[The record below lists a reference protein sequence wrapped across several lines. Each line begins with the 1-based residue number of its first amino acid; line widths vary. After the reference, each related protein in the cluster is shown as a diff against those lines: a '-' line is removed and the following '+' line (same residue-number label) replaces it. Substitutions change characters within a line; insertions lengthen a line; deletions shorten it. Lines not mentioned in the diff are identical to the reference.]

1 MSQSITN
8 HRAADAA
15 PAAAGPAQERSA
27 TGPASR
33 AMQWLRRTVPT
44 LVVISALA
52 GLAVWGHSTEWKIP
66 KFSALVGGQPT
77 EDADWCEEH
86 NVPESECIE
95 CDASLVPAKTDY
107 GWCKVHGVA
116 QCPLEHPD
124 VAQVN
129 VPPDVSTDDL
139 ERARRA
145 LALRPWTEN
154 NSLCK
159 LHTRR
164 IQFASVEAMAKAG
177 IDIAVVRRHPIVEAV
192 VANGEVIY
200 DETHAAQLASRV
212 AGTVW
217 RTDKQVGDR
226 VRKGDVLAVI
236 DAAEVGK
243 AKGELL
249 QSISQVRLK
258 SINLERLKPLA
269 ADGSVPGRQFRE
281 AEAALQEAHIRLR
294 GAVQSLVN
302 LGFSVRA
309 DEFAEL
315 STDDI
320 ADRIQF
326 LGLPSDTVSDFVNN
340 GTGFDGNG
348 ASSNLFPLRTPL
360 EGVVVGRNV
369 VAGEVVDTATTLF
382 RVADVR
388 RMWLMLNVRQ
398 DDARYLSL
406 GQKVLFR
413 PSDGGDEAEFE
424 GELAWISTE
433 ADDQTRTVK
442 VRVDLPNDN
451 GRLRANTFG
460 AGRIVLRE
468 EPRAIV
474 VPREAVHW
482 DGDCNLVFVR
492 DKNFLKKGA
501 PKFFHVRKVR
511 VGVKQGDLVEI
522 IAGLVPGEIIAAKNS
537 VVIEAQL
544 MKNDLGAG
552 CGCCEGQQP

>member
-8 HRAADAA
+8 HRAVEAESASPGLKHSNEA
-15 PAAAGPAQERSA
+15 VSRGPVSSA
-27 TGPASR
+27 LH
-33 AMQWLRRTVPT
+33 WLRRALPTVA
-44 LVVISALA
+44 VVATLA
-52 GLAVWGHSTEWKIP
+52 GLAVWGHSTDWTIP
-66 KFSALVGGQPT
+66 KFSALLGKQAA
-77 EDADWCEEH
+77 EEADWCEEH

-95 CDASLVPAKTDY
+95 CDKSLAPAKKDY

-129 VPPDVSTDDL
+129 SPPDVSSDDL
-139 ERARRA
+139 ERAGRA
-145 LALRPWTEN
+145 LALRPRAEN

-164 IQFASVEAMAKAG
+164 IQFASAESVEKAG
-177 IDIAVVRRHPIVEAV
+177 IDIAVVRRHPVIEAV

-200 DETHAAQLASRV
+200 DETHAAHLASRV

-217 RTDKQVGDR
+217 RTEKQVGDH
-226 VRKGDVLAVI
+226 VRKGDVLALI

-243 AKGELL
+243 AKAELL

-258 SINLERLKPLA
+258 SINLDRLKPLA

-294 GAVQSLVN
+294 GAQQSLVN

-309 DEFAEL
+309 EQFADL
-315 STDDI
+315 STDQI

-326 LGLPSDTVSDFVNN
+326 LGLPSDTV
-340 GTGFDGNG
+340 TGFDSDST
-348 ASSNLFPLRTPL
+348 SSNLFPLRAPL
-360 EGVVVGRNV
+360 EGVVVARNV
-369 VAGEVVDTATTLF
+369 VAGEVVDTASTIF
-382 RVADVR
+382 SVADVR

-398 DDARYLSL
+398 DDAKYLSL
-406 GQKVLFR
+406 GQTVLFR
-413 PSDGGDEAEFE
+413 PSDSGNEADIE
-424 GELAWISTE
+424 GALAWISTE

-442 VRVDLPNDN
+442 VRVDLPNAD

-460 AGRIVLRE
+460 SGRIILRE

-482 DGDCNLVFVR
+482 DGDCNVVFVR
-492 DKNFLKKGA
+492 DKNFLHKGA

-511 VGVKQGDLVEI
+511 LGVPQGDKIEI
-522 IAGLVPGEIIAAKNS
+522 IAGLVPGEVIAGKNS
-537 VVIEAQL
+537 VVLEAQL
-544 MKNDLGAG
+544 LKNELGAG